1 MGYIVKTKGTK
12 GQTYHIGKNP
22 KKSIANKIGFGSTG
36 KNNKQSDGFFDMAVK
51 YVKRAVKELTD

>member
-1 MGYIVKTKGTK
+1 MCYLGDSKGTK
-12 GQTYHIGKNP
+12 GQTYYSGSNP

-51 YVKRAVKELTD
+51 YVKRAVKEITD